1 MTIARQ
7 PAQGTRLAKPLDSPC
22 IDICQLD
29 PRTRLCIGCRRT
41 IDEIAA
47 WGSLSPADRR
57 RVLDQLPART
67 PY

>member
-7 PAQGTRLAKPLDSPC
+7 PADPARLPKPLDSPC

-29 PRTRLCIGCRRT
+29 PRTRLCVGCRRT

-47 WGSLSPADRR
+47 WGSLSPAERR

-67 PY
+67 SH